1 MMRVGTTGAE
11 VVVLFMM
18 ATLVDTVD
26 MVVVVVVLGK
36 AGRPAVVPADFYKK
50 KGEKRFSVNHHFLLD
65 MI

>member
-1 MMRVGTTGAE
+1 MMRVGTTGAD

-50 KGEKRFSVNHHFLLD
+50 KEKKDLA
-65 MI
+65 